1 MIDLAVFLLIVVV
14 AYIMECID
22 SGLGCMYGTI
32 LSPVLIIVGFNPLVV
47 VPSLLLSQA
56 IGGFCATYHHN
67 KFKNAEF
74 KRGTLDLKITTV
86 VVGLGIF
93 ALIIGVYIG
102 GILPAF
108 WLKWYIGALCIFMGA
123 IIVLKR
129 TFKFSWAKIAG
140 LGIISSFN
148 KSLSGGGFGPIMA
161 SGQIASG
168 VKEKKAIGITDFA
181 EAPICLFSFI
191 AWVVI
196 NGFNDYLLLVP
207 LSIGAAVGGLTG
219 PYLLSRVKNKTIL
232 KTAVGILAIV
242 SGIVVFLKLYGVL
255 NI

>member
-1 MIDLAVFLLIVVV
+1 MLELGILLLIILV
-14 AYIMECID
+14 AYIMEIID
-22 SGLGCMYGTI
+22 SGLGCMYGTL
-32 LSPVLIIVGFNPLVV
+32 LSPLLIIVGFNPLVV

-56 IGGFCATYHHN
+56 IGGFCATYHNN
-67 KFKNAEF
+67 KFKNAQF
-74 KRGTLDLKITTV
+74 KRGTLDLKVTIV

-93 ALIIGVYIG
+93 ALILGVYIG
-102 GILPAF
+102 GIIPSF
-108 WLKWYIGALCIFMGA
+108 WLKFYIGALCLFMGL
-123 IIVLKR
+123 IIILKR

-168 VKEKKAIGITDFA
+168 LKEKKAIGITDFA

-191 AWVVI
+191 AWVI
-196 NGFNDYLLLVP
+196 LNGFNDITLLLP
-207 LSIGAAVGGLTG
+207 LSIGAAMGGLTG
-219 PYLLSRVKNKTIL
+219 PYLLSKVKNKTVL
-232 KTAVGILAIV
+232 KTTVGILAII
-242 SGIVVFLKLYGVL
+242 SGIIVFLKLYGII